1 MTALRLNARRAG
13 VVMPVA
19 LAVAGMAFL
28 AGGPAGPEAGA
39 AGDRYRAG
47 EPAVESRA
55 LPADDV
61 ATVQARG
68 LAHARALGLP
78 TGSRARAARL
88 VDRFEGRALDEVVI
102 RDGAG
107 TRLAIVR
114 MRPGGRLVVAVRL
127 GWQARAGAAI
137 DAGRAAAH
145 AAAAARAAGLAVG
158 GPPMVARDVDGGWRA
173 TWGRTVDGIAVLGDG
188 ASVTLFADGTLHAV
202 AERQRALA
210 PEPAVVLR
218 HDTAEQLAREQLTML
233 LGEVDAE
240 QATIVGLDLAWVAP
254 NDTFDSAAPDAPDPV
269 LRLAWV
275 ARARTLGALVERL
288 RALELYLDA
297 GDGTLLGGDLLR

>member
-13 VVMPVA
+13 VVVPVA

-28 AGGPAGPEAGA
+28 AGGPSGPAPGA

-47 EPAVESRA
+47 EPAVERRP

-61 ATVQARG
+61 AAVRARG
-68 LAHARALGLP
+68 LAHAQALGLP

-88 VDRFEGRALDEVVI
+88 VDRLEDRDLDEVVI
-102 RDGAG
+102 RDGTG

-114 MRPGGRLVVAVRL
+114 MRPDGRLVAAVRL
-127 GWQARAGAAI
+127 GWQGRAGAAI

-145 AAAAARAAGLAVG
+145 AAEAARAAGLSVG
-158 GPPMVARDVDGGWRA
+158 GPPTIARDVDGGWRA

-210 PEPAVVLR
+210 PEPAVVLGR
-218 HDTAEQLAREQLTML
+218 DRAERLARERLRTL
-233 LGEVDAE
+233 LGAVDAE

-254 NDTFDSAAPDAPDPV
+254 NDTFDAAAPDAPDPV

-275 ARARTLGALVERL
+275 ARARTRGALVDRL

-297 GDGTLLGGDLLR
+297 GDGALLGGDLLR